1 MNELYTYILEIVD
14 GISHCS
20 ILNDLG
26 DLIRPALA
34 FCDTLPSKVRNSNRT
49 FKDTYLE
56 AGIVEDIPHE
66 V

>member
-1 MNELYTYILEIVD
+1 MEIVD

-34 FCDTLPSKVRNSNRT
+34 FCGTLPSKVRNSNRT
-49 FKDTYLE
+49 FKYTCLEALSVKE
-56 AGIVEDIPHE
+56 AGIIEDIPHE